1 MAPPNKLLL
10 TRDQI
15 ASFVGED
22 PRAIKQIEKLFAI
35 AQAAQDSNSEGVA
48 FDAAA
53 ALAGVNALS
62 GAVAQLAHD
71 GAVDAQTALATA
83 EAATSA
89 LGALADAATGLL
101 LAPPATSVALNTF
114 AASRAR
120 YGSFYDTTTQM
131 AATIN
136 TAYAMT
142 FNATDLSF
150 GVYVGAPTSRIYVD
164 SAGVYNV
171 QFSAQLDKTS
181 APVGLLWIWLRI
193 NGVDVPNSA
202 TQIRI
207 QGNNDE
213 SVAAW
218 NFLPKLNGGDYF
230 QLMWA
235 VDDTDIRIQ
244 AFPAAAPVPAVPSVI
259 LTVTD
264 NISR

>member
-22 PRAIKQIEKLFAI
+22 PRAIKQIERLFAI

-48 FDAAA
+48 FDAGA

-71 GAVDAQTALATA
+71 GAIDAQTALATA

-89 LGALADAATGLL
+89 LVGITDAVTGLL
-101 LAPPATSVALNTF
+101 LAPPATAVASNVF
-114 AASRAR
+114 ASSRAR
-120 YGSFYDTTTQM
+120 YGTFFDTTTQT
-131 AATIN
+131 AAAIN
-136 TAYAMT
+136 TPYAMT
-142 FNATDLSF
+142 LNTTDLSF
-150 GVYVGAPTSRIYVD
+150 GVYVGAPTSRICVD
-164 SAGVYNV
+164 SAGIYNI
-171 QFSAQLDKTS
+171 QFSAQIDKTS
-181 APVGLLWIWLRI
+181 SPAGLLWIWLRI

-202 TQIRI
+202 TQIRV
-207 QGNNDE
+207 QGNNAE

-218 NFLPKLNGGDYF
+218 NFVFRLNGGDYF

>member
-1 MAPPNKLLL
+1 MAIRRLGL
-10 TRDQI
+10 TRDQL
-15 ASFVGED
+15 ASFLQEHE
-22 PRAIKQIEKLFAI
+22 QIRQFELLFTAVDQI
-35 AQAAQDSNSEGVA
+35 QTSGLDTVTL
-48 FDAAA
+48 DAGA

-71 GAVDAQTALATA
+71 GAIDAQTALATA

-89 LGALADAATGLL
+89 LVALADAATGLL

-120 YGSFYDTTTQM
+120 YGSFYDTTTQT
-131 AATIN
+131 AAVIN

-142 FNATDLSF
+142 FDTTDLSF

-164 SAGVYNV
+164 SAGIYNI
-171 QFSAQLDKTS
+171 QFSAQIDKTS
-181 APVGLLWIWLRI
+181 SPVGLIWIWLRI

-207 QGNNDE
+207 QGNNAE

-218 NFLPKLNGGDYF
+218 NFLAKLNSGDYF
-230 QLMWA
+230 ELMWS
-235 VDDTDIRIQ
+235 TDSTAIRIQ
-244 AFPAAAPVPAVPSVI
+244 AFPAAAPAPAIPSVI

>member
-1 MAPPNKLLL
+1 
-10 TRDQI
+10 
-15 ASFVGED
+15 
-22 PRAIKQIEKLFAI
+22 
-35 AQAAQDSNSEGVA
+35 
-48 FDAAA
+48 
-53 ALAGVNALS
+53 
-62 GAVAQLAHD
+62 
-71 GAVDAQTALATA
+71 
-83 EAATSA
+83 
-89 LGALADAATGLL
+89 
-101 LAPPATSVALNTF
+101 VALNTF

-120 YGSFYDTTTQM
+120 YGSFYDTTTQV

-150 GVYVGAPTSRIYVD
+150 GVYIGAPTSRIYVD

-181 APVGLLWIWLRI
+181 SPVGLLWIWLRV

>member
-1 MAPPNKLLL
+1 MAAKLIL

-15 ASFVGED
+15 AKFVGDD
-22 PRAIKQIEKLFAI
+22 PRAIKQIESLFA
-35 AQAAQDSNSEGVA
+35 AVQGASEAADTSTAA
-48 FDAAA
+48 FDAGA
-53 ALAGVNALS
+53 ALAGVNALA
-62 GAVAQLAHD
+62 GAVAQVAQD
-71 GAVDAQTALATA
+71 GAIEAQTALATA
-83 EAATSA
+83 EATASA
-89 LGALADAATGLL
+89 LVGVSDAVTGLL
-101 LAPPATSVALNTF
+101 LAPPASSVASNTF
-114 AASRAR
+114 ASSRAR
-120 YGSFYDTTTQM
+120 YGSFYDTTTQV
-131 AATIN
+131 AAVIN

-142 FNATDLSF
+142 FNTTDLSF
-150 GVYVGAPTSRIYVD
+150 GVYIGAPTSRVYVD
-164 SAGVYNV
+164 SAGIYNI

-181 APVGLLWIWLRI
+181 APVGLIWIWLRV
-193 NGVDVPNSA
+193 NGVDVANSA

-218 NFLPKLNGGDYF
+218 NFLAKLNGGDYF
-230 QLMWA
+230 QLMWS